1 MDALVALLIRLLEAL
16 FAIGWIGSV
25 LVILLSGVE
34 DVATVFESDPEPDTG
49 EPTLPPTSEHL

>member
-1 MDALVALLIRLLEAL
+1 MNLVVTFLVRLLEVL

-25 LVILLSGVE
+25 MVILLSGIE
-34 DVATVFESDPEPDTG
+34 DVETVFEKDPEPERA